1 MDIYDQLLEIH
12 LQLAHDE
19 MWLTIIEG
27 YFEEYEVENMDD
39 LIDKLAEAE
48 IEGAVY
54 TLLNEGDNLLSLK
67 ETDEWFSDDDYGYG
81 EDDYY

>member
-1 MDIYDQLLEIH
+1 MDIYDQLLEVH
-12 LQLAHDE
+12 MQLAYDE

-67 ETDEWFSDDDYGYG
+67 ETDEWFDDDYGN
-81 EDDYY
+81 DDYDNY

>member
-1 MDIYDQLLEIH
+1 MDIYDQLLEVH
-12 LQLAHDE
+12 MQLAYDE

-39 LIDKLAEAE
+39 LIDKLAEAG

-67 ETDEWFSDDDYGYG
+67 ETDEWFDDDYGN
-81 EDDYY
+81 DDYDNY

>member
-39 LIDKLAEAE
+39 LIDKLAAAE

-67 ETDEWFSDDDYGYG
+67 ETDEWFDDDYGN
-81 EDDYY
+81 DDYDNY

>member
-12 LQLAHDE
+12 LQLIHDE

-67 ETDEWFSDDDYGYG
+67 ETDEWFDDDYGN
-81 EDDYY
+81 DDYDNY

>member
-12 LQLAHDE
+12 LQLIHDE

-39 LIDKLAEAE
+39 LIDKLAADE

-54 TLLNEGDNLLSLK
+54 TLINEGDNLLSLK
-67 ETDEWFSDDDYGYG
+67 ETDDWFSDDDYGYG
-81 EDDYY
+81 DDNY